1 MRALSLAPLIAGTV
15 CLLLAGAGRAQTAL
29 TTEQL
34 AILQNL
40 SPEQQAALFD
50 AIQSGTLGEPSPTTG
65 LPPTLPGEVPFPGA
79 VQTEE
84 LPPEIQELLEEPR
97 IEGGDTIVV
106 KTTFKE
112 ELDPDDIKD
121 FLADANLARLL
132 GSRAM
137 RVSKRGVLELP
148 GVASIPLAGLSAE
161 EVAIRLSSE
170 PLLEPLDIEVT
181 ILPLSPTGAAALEP
195 FGYALFEAEDD
206 VFGMAPA
213 PYVPVPRDYIIGPGD
228 VVKVQLYGNEN
239 YEIDLIVNQDGTINF
254 PRLGPRPV
262 AGLTFGELKDEIE
275 RRVKEQLIG
284 TLASVTLGELR
295 SIRVFV
301 VGDVKQP
308 GAYTL
313 SGLSRVTNALFA
325 SGGITEIGSLRQ
337 IQLKRSG
344 RLVQTLDLYDLLLRG
359 DTSNDAQL
367 QSGDVVLI
375 PPARMQIGV
384 DGEVK
389 RPAIYE
395 LKNERTVEEVIEL
408 AGGLLPTADTA
419 SVQLERITPEG
430 RRRVETL
437 ALAVQGDLQLAL
449 EAGDLVRV
457 FPVIEEVEDAVFLGG
472 HVTRPGSYEWKP
484 GMTITDLL
492 PSDVV
497 LKPMADLGYV
507 LIRREQGVDR
517 QIVVLSADLRGAQQ
531 QPGSAADTVLQNRDR
546 VTVFELGVTRSAA
559 VARILAELEAQAT
572 SERPLQA
579 VKISGQVRAPGT
591 YPLESD
597 MRVSDLLRAG
607 GGLNAAA
614 FGRDAE
620 LTRYVVDERGQR
632 QTRLR
637 RLDLAAIRAG
647 DESADVLLVPYDYV
661 NIKEIPE
668 WEEQIEVEI
677 LGEVMFPGVYPVT
690 RGESMTS
697 VLARAGGLTDL
708 AFPEGSVFTRRTL
721 QEREAQQIEDL
732 ANRLESDLVALALQA
747 ASAPGSRAQQA
758 YGLGQSLL
766 EQLRASTPTGRL
778 VIDLPAILDAPG
790 DPELDIALRDGD
802 RLLIP
807 PRAQEITVL
816 GEVQYATS
824 HLFDSSMSRN
834 NYIDLSGGTST
845 NADRK
850 RIYVV
855 RANGAVV
862 ASGGSRWFRGRGGRI
877 YPGDTIVVPLDT
889 DRLPQLQQW
898 SAITQII
905 YNLAI
910 AVAAVNSF

>member
-1 MRALSLAPLIAGTV
+1 MRAFSVASLIAGTV

-29 TTEQL
+29 STEQL
-34 AILQNL
+34 SILQNL
-40 SPEQQAALFD
+40 SPEQQAALFE
-50 AIQSGTLGEPSPTTG
+50 AIQSGTLGQPPPTGG
-65 LPPTLPGEVPFPGA
+65 LPTLPGEVPFPGPVEA
-79 VQTEE
+79 QE
-84 LPPEIQELLEEPR
+84 LTPEMQELLEEPR

-106 KTTFKE
+106 RTAFKE
-112 ELDPDDIKD
+112 ELDPDEIKD

-148 GVASIPLAGLSAE
+148 GVASVPLAGLSAE

-170 PLLEPLDIEVT
+170 RLLDILDIEVT

-195 FGYALFEAEDD
+195 FGYALFDTEDD

-213 PYVPVPRDYIIGPGD
+213 PFLPVPRDYVIGPGD

-262 AGLTFGELKDEIE
+262 AGLTFGQLKDDIE
-275 RRVKEQLIG
+275 RRVSEQLIG
-284 TLASVTLGELR
+284 TLASVSLGELR
-295 SIRVFV
+295 SIRVFA
-301 VGDVKQP
+301 VGDVKRP
-308 GAYTL
+308 GAYTV

-325 SGGITEIGSLRQ
+325 SGGTTEIGSLRQ
-337 IQLKRSG
+337 IQLKRNG

-359 DTSNDAQL
+359 DTSDDAQL

-375 PPARMQIGV
+375 PPAKIQVGV

-395 LKNERTVEEVIEL
+395 LKNERTLADVIEL
-408 AGGLLPTADTA
+408 AGGLLPTADT
-419 SVQLERITPEG
+419 SSIQLERITSGG

-437 ALAVQGDLQLAL
+437 SIAEPVDLQLAL
-449 EAGDLVRV
+449 APGDLVRV
-457 FPVIEEVEDAVFLGG
+457 FPVIEEVEDAVFLDG
-472 HVTRPGSYEWKP
+472 HVTRAGSYEWTA

-492 PSDVV
+492 PSDAV
-497 LKPMADLGYV
+497 LKPFADLGYV
-507 LIRREQGVDR
+507 LIRRERGVDR
-517 QIVVLSADLRGAQQ
+517 QVVILSADLRAAQL
-531 QPGSAADTVLQNRDR
+531 QPGSEADVVLQNRDR
-546 VTVFELGVTRSAA
+546 LTVFELGVTRSAS
-559 VARILAELEAQAT
+559 VAAILAELEAQAT
-572 SERPLQA
+572 SDQPLQA
-579 VKISGQVRAPGT
+579 VKISGQVRAPGS
-591 YPLESD
+591 YPLESG

-614 FGRDAE
+614 FSREAE

-637 RLDLAAIRAG
+637 QLDLAAIRAG
-647 DESADVLLVPYDYV
+647 DESADVVLVPYDYV

-668 WEEQIEVEI
+668 WEEQIEVEV

-708 AFPEGSVFTRRTL
+708 AFPSGSVFTRRTL
-721 QEREAQQIEDL
+721 QERETQQIEDL

-766 EQLRASTPTGRL
+766 EQLRSSTPTGRL
-778 VIDLPAILDAPG
+778 VIDLPAILNAPG
-790 DPELDIALRDGD
+790 DPELDIALRNGD
-802 RLLIP
+802 TLLIP

-816 GEVQYATS
+816 GEVQYTTS
-824 HLFDSSMSRN
+824 HLFDSSLSRT
-834 NYIDLSGGTST
+834 NYIDLSGGMST
-845 NADRK
+845 NADKK
-850 RIYVV
+850 RVYVV

-862 ASGGSRWFRGRGGRI
+862 ASGRSRWFRGRGGQI